1 VTTVRRAAVLA
12 VFALAGGAVRAAV
25 FLTQAQALALAF
37 PEGSKVE
44 RQAVFL
50 TEVQLAKAK
59 ELAGPDVPVASALVT
74 RYAGTDAAGKP
85 VGTAYFDKH
94 RVRTVDETLMVVVD
108 PSGRASRIEVLDFDE
123 PPDYLPKKGWLAQ
136 LLGKDLDDELRLK
149 RGVRPITGASLSS
162 KAATDAV
169 RRILALHRVIP

>member
-1 VTTVRRAAVLA
+1 MRRAVVLSL
-12 VFALAGGAVRAAV
+12 FALSWATAHAAV
-25 FLTQAQALALAF
+25 FLTQSQALALTF
-37 PEGSKVE
+37 PEGAKVE

-50 TEVQLAKAK
+50 TDAQIAKAK
-59 ELAGPDVPVASALVT
+59 ELAGSDVAIAGALVT

-85 VGTAYFDKH
+85 IGTAYFDKH

-108 PSGRASRIEVLDFDE
+108 PAGRASRIEVLDFDE